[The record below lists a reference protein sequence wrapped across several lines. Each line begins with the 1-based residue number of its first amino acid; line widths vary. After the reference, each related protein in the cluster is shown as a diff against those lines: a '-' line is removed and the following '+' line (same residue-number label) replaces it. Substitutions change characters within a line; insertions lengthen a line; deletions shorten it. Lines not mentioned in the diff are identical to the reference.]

1 MSYQYERRRPPER
14 RNRRRGCL
22 VWLVVLVWG
31 LLLLLLAYRYWVQ
44 PQISRYIG
52 EQIAEQVRAQIGQQ
66 AGQQLEEGM
75 QNALPTVV
83 AALPS
88 GEMRITEDEANA
100 YFAANA
106 AQLRPIDS
114 VRVRFLTNEVQAD
127 IGAMGTTST
136 ARLSLAV
143 QNGRIIAIDP
153 RLDGPLGQVISL
165 PDLTKGLEQQ
175 FNDMLA
181 QQGRRATDVRLEPGL
196 LIITIE
202 G

>member
-88 GEMRITEDEANA
+88 GELRITEDEANA

-143 QNGRIIAIDP
+143 QC
-153 RLDGPLGQVISL
+153 
-165 PDLTKGLEQQ
+165 
-175 FNDMLA
+175 
-181 QQGRRATDVRLEPGL
+181 
-196 LIITIE
+196 
-202 G
+202 